1 MQYGGMEVYSYSNP
15 AAYTKINPQPGCTN
29 FIILEVVPRG
39 KVCRINQRP
48 TAHGC
53 ELGLMY
59 LPFASHIAL
68 ASAVDRSI
76 RVLCGTDDSIF
87 ICFPF
92 AFVPFLSMAV
102 SSYLSSSHN
111 EVALV
116 ANSHAS
122 CVTKIRGRVE
132 SMTVLSHSVDATR
145 KRKKMTVGAVIL

>member
-1 MQYGGMEVYSYSNP
+1 MIILQRTITCAACSYGGMEVYSYSNP

-59 LPFASHIAL
+59 LPFASHIAI

-76 RVLCGTDDSIF
+76 RVLCGTGDSIF
-87 ICFPF
+87 ICFPW
-92 AFVPFLSMAV
+92 P
-102 SSYLSSSHN
+102 LSSFCPWPSHLIS
-111 EVALV
+111 ARPIMRL
-116 ANSHAS
+116 
-122 CVTKIRGRVE
+122 
-132 SMTVLSHSVDATR
+132 L
-145 KRKKMTVGAVIL
+145 